1 MIKNKCYSAAGYSA
15 VDEHLLL
22 LSLLYQHMLDTCFE
36 DTRVAETQ
44 LDTTLL
50 IDDGL
55 KLWSSW
61 FHNAYLDDPCK
72 NAMTTALSAKGVGTR
87 YFERSTCFAITE

>member
-1 MIKNKCYSAAGYSA
+1 
-15 VDEHLLL
+15 
-22 LSLLYQHMLDTCFE
+22 MLDTCSG
-36 DTRVAETQ
+36 DTRLAEPQ

-50 IDDGL
+50 IDDRL

-72 NAMTTALSAKGVGTR
+72 NALTTALSA
-87 YFERSTCFAITE
+87 F